1 MSSICDYDGGPFSAR
16 DRDVASSGH
25 ALMVIAADT
34 LKLLSSQL
42 LRGRCA
48 LRVLVCVFVCG
59 CGYAFCMCTV
69 YVLCVCVFMH
79 VWVCICVLCNGGEGV
94 GVASVHVCVSVC
106 ICFVM
111 TSISNHVGS
120 ELFIVKSCIT
130 QCYYLTIKHFLKGNL
145 VMLFVLVWRSCTIG
159 SNSTH
164 FLKALTYC
172 LFKC

>member
-69 YVLCVCVFMH
+69 YVLCVCVCSCMFEYVYVFCVME
-79 VWVCICVLCNGGEGV
+79 VRGWGLQVCMYV
-94 GVASVHVCVSVC
+94 
-106 ICFVM
+106 
-111 TSISNHVGS
+111 
-120 ELFIVKSCIT
+120 
-130 QCYYLTIKHFLKGNL
+130 
-145 VMLFVLVWRSCTIG
+145 
-159 SNSTH
+159 
-164 FLKALTYC
+164 
-172 LFKC
+172 